1 MSQVALDLPQT
12 GATDVQA
19 ITTHA
24 LLILMESEIAHAR
37 IHRRRKSLASR
48 VAASRIRIRSGARA
62 AFSLSR
68 PLCDLFVSF
77 RATSQR
83 VSLRAVRV
91 SRRVSRLSLI
101 KSLCPIRRRHS
112 DSRRSLSPQ
121 HAPCRCGAARP
132 QSQRTMRMS
141 YFAME
146 RLAQHLL
153 PGLPRQHTHLNRGRG
168 L

>member
-24 LLILMESEIAHAR
+24 LLILMVHGEIAHAR

-68 PLCDLFVSF
+68 PLCDLFVAF

-83 VSLRAVRV
+83 VSLRAV
-91 SRRVSRLSLI
+91 RVSRLSLI

-153 PGLPRQHTHLNRGRG
+153 PGLPRQHTHLNRGSG